1 MICVTYETQSHINK
15 QPGFG
20 DVATASVVLVLL
32 MATERNRRGAPPEP
46 AAAAESWVVFCLNVN
61 RYVGSYQKVHEKS
74 ISTSNE
80 EGRID
85 P

>member
-1 MICVTYETQSHINK
+1 MTYETQSHINK

-46 AAAAESWVVFCLNVN
+46 AAAAEVKVAFPRRGGGCLACLS
-61 RYVGSYQKVHEKS
+61 R
-74 ISTSNE
+74 
-80 EGRID
+80 GR
-85 P
+85 